1 MDHPEE
7 IREKANLAHLGDI
20 TAEGVVYVGKVSMKL
35 GEALA
40 LRPGSVVVLPRLA
53 GEAFELWV
61 NGAWLG
67 EGETAVLGSTMAL
80 RLTRMAPL
88 AQQEVLP

>member
-1 MDHPEE
+1 MDTPEE

-20 TAEGVVYVGKVSMKL
+20 AATGVVYVGRVSMKL
-35 GEALA
+35 GDALA
-40 LRPGSVVVLPRLA
+40 LRPGAVVALPKLA

-80 RLTRMAPL
+80 RLTRLAPL
-88 AQQEVLP
+88 SQQEVLP